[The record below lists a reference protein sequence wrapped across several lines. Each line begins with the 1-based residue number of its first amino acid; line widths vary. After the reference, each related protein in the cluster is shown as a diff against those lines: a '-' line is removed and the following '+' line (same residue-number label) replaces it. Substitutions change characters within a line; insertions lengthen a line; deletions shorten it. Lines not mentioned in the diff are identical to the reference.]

1 MSTGSAQQTSTTTAG
16 VSPFAQNYVDTM
28 LGAGQQEIF
37 NTQKDPTTGK
47 TSITG
52 IKPYVPFGAPMDAQ
66 GNVVPYGGQPQGMG
80 WGSYGGQQGGY
91 GQPQPQYQDYF
102 NTPAALRGRFAG
114 TDDSGM
120 GRGAYPQRT
129 PGAEPF
135 PAYGGQQGGYGQP
148 PATQQQNPPGMNLF
162 QQLQNL
168 SNRAQQP
175 STYTPTPQQDFGT
188 YGFDQNVTDYLNK
201 QRQGAATDAG
211 IDYTYDPAT
220 KTFKGA
226 TMGGGTFTKTLDE
239 IKQEADIINPANVPP
254 PPGGV
259 AVDPNDRLR
268 TADGKQFF
276 SSGQWWPN
284 ETVQA
289 FGGMGGMGGSG
300 MMANLFGGQQ
310 AGQYQQPQTPTAQED
325 QIMGQS
331 TDITHPGMV
340 FEQYQNYGMGRLP
353 ANYEEGSSRAQQYPQ
368 YQQPNTG
375 YPTGTMQ
382 AGMGPGEQLAAESSV
397 AGPSAL
403 QQRAYQ
409 SAYNMQTPGQYGQ
422 ATDIGQAAGL
432 GLLNTAGQAQGLQ
445 SLAQQA
451 IQQGKQY
458 GQDIT
463 NASKLQQA
471 MDPYMQN
478 VVNARQREAIRQS
491 NILARN
497 NRAAAVKAGA
507 FGGSGSALMEAERQR
522 NLATQLEDIQAGGLQ
537 GAYQNAQQQM
547 LNAQNQAMQGYNTG
561 IQGYGQGIQGQTGA
575 YGQAASSA
583 GTLSNIGG
591 QQLGSQQSIANLQ
604 NTFGQ
609 QQQQRQ
615 QQIINQAI
623 QNYNMRRMYPQ
634 QQLSYMGSLLS
645 GLPVSSTGNV
655 TNIPA
660 PNMAS
665 QIAGLGMTGIG
676 AAGLYQNLTG
686 KGIGS
691 LFGFKKGGQVKR
703 PQVGG
708 NGLMDAALRKI
719 GA

>member
-16 VSPFAQNYVDTM
+16 VSPFAQNYVDAM
-28 LGAGQQEIF
+28 LGAAQQQVF
-37 NTQKDPTTGK
+37 NTSPGADGK
-47 TSITG
+47 MNITG

-148 PATQQQNPPGMNLF
+148 PATQQQTPPGMNLF

-175 STYTPTPQQDFGT
+175 STYTPTPKQDFGT

-284 ETVQA
+284 ETVYA
-289 FGGMGGMGGSG
+289 S
-300 MMANLFGGQQ
+300 
-310 AGQYQQPQTPTAQED
+310 D
-325 QIMGQS
+325 
-331 TDITHPGMV
+331 
-340 FEQYQNYGMGRLP
+340 GMGRLP
-353 ANYEEGSSRAQQYPQ
+353 ANYEEGSSRAQQY
-368 YQQPNTG
+368 QQPSTG

-382 AGMGPGEQLAAESSV
+382 AGMGPGEQLAARSSV

-403 QQRAYQ
+403 QQQAYG
-409 SAYNMQTPGQYGQ
+409 AAAGMQTPGQYGE
-422 ATDIGQAAGL
+422 ATDIGRAAGL

-451 IQQGKQY
+451 IQQGRQY

-463 NASKLQQA
+463 DPSRTQA
-471 MDPYMQN
+471 FMSPYMQN
-478 VVNARQREAIRQS
+478 VVDAQQREAARRS
-491 NILARN
+491 NILGTEQAGQ
-497 NRAAAVKAGA
+497 AVKAGA
-507 FGGSGSALMEAERQR
+507 FGGARAGLLEAERQR
-522 NLATQLEDIQAGGLQ
+522 NLATQMGDIQAQGLQ
-537 GAYQNAQQQM
+537 SAFQNAQQQQ
-547 LNAQNQAMQGYNTG
+547 LNAQQQAMQGYTTG

-575 YGQAASSA
+575 YGQAAQGA

-591 QQLGSQQSIANLQ
+591 QQLGAQQSIANLQ

-609 QQQQRQ
+609 QQQQNQ
-615 QQIINQAI
+615 QQIINQAM
-623 QNYNMRRMYPQ
+623 QNYNLQRMYPQ
-634 QQLSYMGSLLS
+634 QQLQWINSMLS
-645 GLPVSSTGNV
+645 GLPVSSTGQV

-660 PNMAS
+660 PSLVS
-665 QIAGLGMTGIG
+665 QIAGLGTAAVG
-676 AAGLYQNLTG
+676 AYGLGNKLG
-686 KGIGS
+686 
-691 LFGFKKGGQVKR
+691 LFKKGGRIKSD
-703 PQVGG
+703 PAGG
-708 NGLMDAALRKI
+708 IASIGLSKALNK
-719 GA
+719 

>member
-16 VSPFAQNYVDTM
+16 VSPFAQNYVDAM
-28 LGAGQQEIF
+28 LGAAQQQVF
-37 NTQKDPTTGK
+37 NTSPGADGK
-47 TSITG
+47 MNITG

-80 WGSYGGQQGGY
+80 W
-91 GQPQPQYQDYF
+91 
-102 NTPAALRGRFAG
+102 
-114 TDDSGM
+114 
-120 GRGAYPQRT
+120 GAYPQRT

-259 AVDPNDRLR
+259 AVDPNNRLR

-284 ETVQA
+284 ETIYA
-289 FGGMGGMGGSG
+289 S
-300 MMANLFGGQQ
+300 
-310 AGQYQQPQTPTAQED
+310 D
-325 QIMGQS
+325 
-331 TDITHPGMV
+331 
-340 FEQYQNYGMGRLP
+340 GMGRLP

-382 AGMGPGEQLAAESSV
+382 AGMGPGEQLAARSSV

-403 QQRAYQ
+403 QQQAYG
-409 SAYNMQTPGQYGQ
+409 SAAGMQTPGQYGE
-422 ATDIGQAAGL
+422 ATDIGRAAGL

-451 IQQGKQY
+451 IQQGRQY

-463 NASKLQQA
+463 DPSRTQA
-471 MDPYMQN
+471 FMSPYMQN
-478 VVNARQREAIRQS
+478 VVDAQQREAARRS
-491 NILARN
+491 SILGTEQAGQ
-497 NRAAAVKAGA
+497 AVKAGA
-507 FGGSGSALMEAERQR
+507 FGGSRAGLLEAERQR
-522 NLATQLEDIQAGGLQ
+522 NLATQMGDIQAQGLQ
-537 GAYQNAQQQM
+537 SAFQNAQQQQ
-547 LNAQNQAMQGYNTG
+547 LNAQQQAMQGYTTG

-575 YGQAASSA
+575 YGQAAQGA

-591 QQLGSQQSIANLQ
+591 QQLGAQQSIANLQ

-609 QQQQRQ
+609 QQQQNQ
-615 QQIINQAI
+615 QQMINQAM
-623 QNYNMRRMYPQ
+623 QNYQLQRMYPQ
-634 QQLSYMGSLLS
+634 QQMQWLSSMLS
-645 GLPVSSTGNV
+645 GLPVSSTGQI

-665 QIAGLGMTGIG
+665 QIAGLGTSAVG
-676 AAGLYQNLTG
+676 AYMLGNKLGL
-686 KGIGS
+686 
-691 LFGFKKGGQVKR
+691 FKKGGRIKSD
-703 PQVGG
+703 PAGG
-708 NGLMDAALRKI
+708 IASIGLSTALNK
-719 GA
+719 

>member
-66 GNVVPYGGQPQGMG
+66 GQVVPYGGQQTGMG
-80 WGSYGGQQGGY
+80 WGAYPGYGQQGGY
-91 GQPQPQYQDYF
+91 G
-102 NTPAALRGRFAG
+102 
-114 TDDSGM
+114 GM
-120 GRGAYPQRT
+120 GGMGGMGGYPQR
-129 PGAEPF
+129 PGF
-135 PAYGGQQGGYGQP
+135 PRFSEEGSSYGYGRQQQP
-148 PATQQQNPPGMNLF
+148 PATQQQAQQQASPVDLF

-168 SNRAQQP
+168 STRAQQP
-175 STYTPTPQQDFGT
+175 STYTPTPQQDFGS
-188 YGFDQNVTDYLNK
+188 YGFDQNVVDYLNK
-201 QRQGAATDAG
+201 QRQGSATDAG
-211 IDYTYDPAT
+211 TAYEYDPAT
-220 KTFKGA
+220 QTFKGA
-226 TMGGGTFTKTLDE
+226 TMGGPVTKTLDQ
-239 IKQEADIINPANVPP
+239 IKQEAAGNFPQFTPTPGVLGMGAMPGASTMQYTPEQAQQDALMRASNPYFRQQREA
-254 PPGGV
+254 
-259 AVDPNDRLR
+259 RLR
-268 TADGKQFF
+268 DLSAQIT
-276 SSGQWWPN
+276 GQPAPQP
-284 ETVQA
+284 EAPGQDAVYHM
-289 FGGMGGMGGSG
+289 GMDQWGRGATTGFDINNPPAVAPSAQGNVDAMYREMGIPRY
-300 MMANLFGGQQ
+300 GQQ
-310 AGQYQQPQTPTAQED
+310 PQQQQYQQ
-325 QIMGQS
+325 
-331 TDITHPGMV
+331 
-340 FEQYQNYGMGRLP
+340 
-353 ANYEEGSSRAQQYPQ
+353 QYPD
-368 YQQPNTG
+368 YSSG
-375 YPTGTMQ
+375 YAPGTMQ

-409 SAYNMQTPGQYGQ
+409 SAYGMQTPGQYGQ

-561 IQGYGQGIQGQTGA
+561 MQGYNQGIQGQTGA